1 MIILWKTDTIYYIW
15 KLFTY
20 YIEFI
25 NGGGEMPITVET
37 LYKGINMTLL
47 ALTLTSMV
55 AFVFSATKSRS
66 TNSEVSKF

>member
-1 MIILWKTDTIYYIW
+1 
-15 KLFTY
+15 
-20 YIEFI
+20 
-25 NGGGEMPITVET
+25 MPIAVEA

-55 AFVFSATKSRS
+55 AIVFSATNNRS